1 MVRRTGL
8 SRVLCMA
15 GVDVLIGDQ
24 PGLRCMKTGFV
35 NCTHTHTH
43 TLGRLW
49 NWADNNVL
57 CEHACMC
64 SFSVWLCAECM
75 LKHDCTPP
83 SLSASEVS
91 LHLGM
96 WLGSRLP
103 HLPKPKQCLPNKD
116 SVHSP
121 RPSLTLSLPH
131 SFSLQGLYHSFTFLL
146 ALSPARSRR
155 TLTHLSLEF
164 QYWRKYFSH
173 EAEASAGWSQKV
185 GNSPLRQE
193 VNISLSVGTYC

>member
-75 LKHDCTPP
+75 LKHDCTPFTLSVWSVSTSGNVARLQAPTSAQTKTMSPKQRFSPQPP
-83 SLSASEVS
+83 SLSYSLPAS
-91 LHLGM
+91 LF
-96 WLGSRLP
+96 LP
-103 HLPKPKQCLPNKD
+103 PG
-116 SVHSP
+116 
-121 RPSLTLSLPH
+121 TLSFFH
-131 SFSLQGLYHSFTFLL
+131 FSSCTQSSS
-146 ALSPARSRR
+146 LSPYVNAFVSRVSVLEKIL
-155 TLTHLSLEF
+155 LT
-164 QYWRKYFSH
+164 W
-173 EAEASAGWSQKV
+173 GWSV
-185 GNSPLRQE
+185 RWVIPEGWE
-193 VNISLSVGTYC
+193 LSAPARG